1 METSPPDPDDARF
14 GLVEQYDSIEDPY
27 LRSEFLDTVG
37 TTRSGINHL
46 RLLRDRAAARSIA
59 AAPEPEPE
67 PEEVAPEADGGKGSQ
82 RPVPPLPLPN
92 RSRTPE
98 VTTRPPNNTGGIS
111 RRNRRRRNRER
122 P

>member
-1 METSPPDPDDARF
+1 METSPPDPDDAAF

-27 LRSEFLDTVG
+27 LRSEFLDAVG
-37 TTRSGINHL
+37 TTRSRINHL

-67 PEEVAPEADGGKGSQ
+67 EVAPETDGGKGSQ
-82 RPVPPLPLPN
+82 RPVPPLPN
-92 RSRTPE
+92 RSRTTD
-98 VTTRPPNNTGGIS
+98 VATRPPNNTGGTR

>member
-1 METSPPDPDDARF
+1 METSPPDPDDAAF
-14 GLVEQYDSIEDPY
+14 ELVEQYDSIEDPY
-27 LRSEFLDTVG
+27 LRSEFLDAVG
-37 TTRSGINHL
+37 TTRSRINHL
-46 RLLRDRAAARSIA
+46 RLLRDRAAARNIA

-67 PEEVAPEADGGKGSQ
+67 EVAPGADGGKGAQ
-82 RPVPPLPLPN
+82 RPVPSLPLPN
-92 RSRTPE
+92 RSRTPD

>member
-1 METSPPDPDDARF
+1 METSPPDPDDAAF

-27 LRSEFLDTVG
+27 LRSEFLDAVG
-37 TTRSGINHL
+37 TTRSRINHL

-59 AAPEPEPE
+59 ATPEPE
-67 PEEVAPEADGGKGSQ
+67 PEEVAPEADGRKGSQ
-82 RPVPPLPLPN
+82 RPVPPLPN
-92 RSRTPE
+92 RSRTPD

>member
-1 METSPPDPDDARF
+1 METSPPDDDAAF
-14 GLVEQYDSIEDPY
+14 GLVEQYDSIEDPG
-27 LRSEFLDTVG
+27 LRSDFLDAVG
-37 TTRSGINHL
+37 TTRSRINHL

-59 AAPEPEPE
+59 ADPEPED
-67 PEEVAPEADGGKGSQ
+67 VAPEADGGKGTP

-92 RSRTPE
+92 RSRTPD

-111 RRNRRRRNRER
+111 RWNRRRRNRER

>member
-1 METSPPDPDDARF
+1 METSPPYPDDAAF

-27 LRSEFLDTVG
+27 LRSEFLDNAG

-59 AAPEPEPE
+59 AAPKPE
-67 PEEVAPEADGGKGSQ
+67 PEEVAPEASGGKGSQ

-111 RRNRRRRNRER
+111 RRNIRRRRNRER